1 MGKFLNSKVGR
12 VTAAAITVA
21 AVSSASLAQAPT
33 IPALDPYLDLDSV
46 GTAISGGL
54 VSMFTVVIPFV
65 MVTALIWGIVRRG
78 SGVLGGR
85 RGV

>member
-1 MGKFLNSKVGR
+1 MGKFLS
-12 VTAAAITVA
+12 TAKGKVA
-21 AVSSASLAQAPT
+21 AVAVGTLAMAGTAFGQAPT

-46 GTAISGGL
+46 GSAISGGL

-65 MVTALIWGIVRRG
+65 MITALIWGIVRRG